1 MIKVY
6 TSNSCFYCTRAK
18 NYLDSLGI
26 QYEALN
32 IQEDKDARDF
42 FVKSGLRSV
51 PQIFV
56 NDKLLCK
63 GGSDGLVE
71 MSKEDI
77 NKKVF
82 EITGASL

>member
-82 EITGASL
+82 KITGASL